1 MEEVG
6 GGKGED
12 RRINERTGREK
23 GRKKGR
29 RKKREGIKKEEA
41 VDFLLKK

>member
-6 GGKGED
+6 GGEGEE
-12 RRINERTGREK
+12 RRRQEKTGREK

-29 RKKREGIKKEEA
+29 RKKREGIKKREEG
-41 VDFLLKK
+41 KE

>member
-6 GGKGED
+6 GGKGEE
-12 RRINERTGREK
+12 RRRKERTGREK

-29 RKKREGIKKEEA
+29 RKKREGIKKREEGKGGEL
-41 VDFLLKK
+41 F